1 MTDTATPQRT
11 ALKPHDPVE
20 YFDPMDD
27 KIREECGVFGIF
39 GVDNAAS
46 ATALGLH
53 ALQHRGQEA
62 CGIASYDGKKFH
74 TERHLGLV
82 GDNFTGKDPSDRLKG
97 HMAIGHVRYS
107 TAGETVLRNVQPL
120 FSELHTGGFALAH
133 NGHITNAYTIREQ
146 LVEDGAIFQ
155 STSDTEVV
163 IHLVARARKG
173 KFIDRFI
180 EALRQID
187 GGYAFVGLTNKKLI
201 GARDRLGIRP
211 LLIGRL
217 GESYLLASETCA
229 LDMIGADFIREVE
242 PGEVVIINADGIRS
256 FRAFP
261 KTAPRPCVFEFV
273 YFARPDSIVGGKSVY
288 EVRKNMGKRLAQE
301 TPADVD
307 VIIPVPDSGVPAAI
321 GFSQESGVPFE
332 LGIIRNHYVGRTFIA
347 PTQQIRDMG
356 VRLKHSAN
364 RAMIEGKRV
373 LLVDDSIVRG
383 TTSTKI
389 VRMIKAAGAK
399 EVHFRSASPPIK
411 FPDHYGIDMPTAEKL
426 IAANYSLD
434 AMRQM
439 LEVDSLGFLSIEGLY
454 WAMGEKIRS
463 GETPQYTDHCFT
475 GEYPTALVD
484 IERTKNGTANPQ
496 LSFLVEV
503 A

>member
-1 MTDTATPQRT
+1 MTSHNPTA
-11 ALKPHDPVE
+11 
-20 YFDPMDD
+20 YFDPHED

-39 GVDNAAS
+39 GMDNAAS
-46 ATALGLH
+46 LTALGLH

-82 GDNFTGKDPSDRLKG
+82 GDNFTGADPSQRLKG
-97 HMAIGHVRYS
+97 HISIGHVRYS
-107 TAGETVLRNVQPL
+107 TAGETILRNVQPL
-120 FSELHTGGFALAH
+120 FSELHAGGFALAH

-163 IHLVARARKG
+163 IHLVARARSG
-173 KFIDRFI
+173 QFIDRFI
-180 EALRQID
+180 NALRRID
-187 GGYAFVGLTNKKLI
+187 GGFAFVGMTNDQLI

-217 GESYLLASETCA
+217 GDSYLLASETCA
-229 LDMIGADFIREVE
+229 LDMINAEFIREVD
-242 PGEVVIINADGIRS
+242 PGEVVVINSDGIRS
-256 FRAFP
+256 FRAYP
-261 KTAPRPCVFEFV
+261 KTQPRPCIFEFV
-273 YFARPDSIVGGKSVY
+273 YFARPDSVVGGKSVY
-288 EVRKNMGKRLAQE
+288 EVRKRMGQRLAQE

-307 VIIPVPDSGVPAAI
+307 VIIPVPDSGVPAAL
-321 GFSQESGVPFE
+321 GFSQETNIPFE
-332 LGIIRNHYVGRTFIA
+332 LGIIRNHYVGRTFIQ

-411 FPDHYGIDMPTAEKL
+411 FPDHYGIDMPTTEKL

-434 AMRQM
+434 TMTQM

-454 WAMGEKIRS
+454 WAMGEKYR
-463 GETPQYTDHCFT
+463 ENDTPQYTDHCFT
-475 GEYPTALVD
+475 GQYPTQLID
-484 IERTKNGTANPQ
+484 RDRELLGNKSPQ

>member
-1 MTDTATPQRT
+1 MTTLNPTA
-11 ALKPHDPVE
+11 
-20 YFDPMDD
+20 YFDPHED

-39 GVDNAAS
+39 GMDNAAS
-46 ATALGLH
+46 LTALGLH

-82 GDNFTGKDPSDRLKG
+82 GDNFTGADPSQRLKG
-97 HMAIGHVRYS
+97 HVSIGHVRYS
-107 TAGETVLRNVQPL
+107 TAGETILRNVQPL
-120 FSELHTGGFALAH
+120 FSELHAGGFALAH

-163 IHLVARARKG
+163 IHLVARARAG

-180 EALRQID
+180 NALRRID
-187 GGYAFVGLTNKKLI
+187 GGFAFVGMTNEQLI

-217 GESYLLASETCA
+217 GDSYLLASETCA
-229 LDMIGADFIREVE
+229 LDMINAEFIREVE
-242 PGEVVIINADGIRS
+242 PGEVVVINSDGIRS
-256 FRAFP
+256 FRAYP
-261 KTAPRPCVFEFV
+261 KTQSRPCIFEFV
-273 YFARPDSIVGGKSVY
+273 YFARPDSIVSGKSVY
-288 EVRKNMGKRLAQE
+288 EVRKRMGQRLAQE

-307 VIIPVPDSGVPAAI
+307 VIIPVPDSGVPAAL
-321 GFSQESGVPFE
+321 GFAQKTNIPFE
-332 LGIIRNHYVGRTFIA
+332 LGIIRNHYVGRTFIQ

-411 FPDHYGIDMPTAEKL
+411 FPDHYGIDMPTTEKL

-434 AMRQM
+434 AMTQM

-454 WAMGEKIRS
+454 WAMGEEYR
-463 GETPQYTDHCFT
+463 EDDTPQYTDHCFT
-475 GEYPTALVD
+475 GQYPTQLVD
-484 IERTKNGTANPQ
+484 RDRELLGNKSPQ